1 MHILIASPS
10 QLRACQSFQQGIALI
25 QVLLL
30 SAILAMMALHFTLSS
45 RQQVNIAT
53 DLQNKI
59 DAEVQMRT
67 LESKVLFAL
76 LTLPRSE
83 LEQDEQQSN
92 VIGRNWNFFGKP
104 FKATNNA
111 TVSFQD
117 INGLL
122 SVYGTAYSQP
132 LERLLLQF
140 GQSSQQ
146 AKIILSNLHHWQGL
160 TRESFNRAKNQQ
172 VRGDYLANVAELKLI
187 AGIDDILYEK
197 LAPVVTT
204 LQNVLFNPMTAPL
217 PVLEVLMPADIAQ
230 EVERLRQEGQLT
242 KQRFTELTQI
252 VEDDTITFAPGRRQ
266 FINMNVQVGHSI
278 VTRRMVVYIRP
289 ENQIPLVWFQ

>member
-1 MHILIASPS
+1 MHIQIASAR
-10 QLRACQSFQQGIALI
+10 QLMPYQPLQQGIALI

-30 SAILAMMALHFTLSS
+30 TAILSMMALHFTLSS
-45 RQQVNIAT
+45 RQQVIIAT

-59 DAEVQMRT
+59 EAEVQMRT

-76 LTLPRSE
+76 LTLPRD
-83 LEQDEQQSN
+83 EQDNSERQDS
-92 VIGRNWNFFGKP
+92 VIGRSWNFFGKP
-104 FKATNNA
+104 FKVANNA

-122 SVYGTAYSQP
+122 SVYGTAYSAP

-146 AKIILSNLHHWQGL
+146 AKNIISNLHHWQGL
-160 TRESFNRAKNQQ
+160 DKRSVNRTENDQ

-187 AGIDDILYEK
+187 AGIDDIIYEK

-217 PVLEVLMPADIAQ
+217 PVLKVFMSADIAQ
-230 EVERLRQEGQLT
+230 EIERLRQQGLLT
-242 KQRFTELTQI
+242 KQRFSELTQI

-266 FINMNVQVGHSI
+266 FININIQVGDSI
-278 VTRRMVVYIRP
+278 VTRHMIVYIRP